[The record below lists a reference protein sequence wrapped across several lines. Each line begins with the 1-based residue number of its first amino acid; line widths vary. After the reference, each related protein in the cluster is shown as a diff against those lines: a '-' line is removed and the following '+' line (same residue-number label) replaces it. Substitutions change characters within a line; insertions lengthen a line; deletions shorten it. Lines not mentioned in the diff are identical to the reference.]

1 MNSTTQPTE
10 ANQILDVLV
19 VGAGISGLTIAHEL
33 IAKKYRVLVAEA
45 QDRVGGAI
53 ISAKNDEGYQ
63 WEEGPNS
70 FQPAPEL
77 LRLAVQVG
85 LKDELVLA
93 DGKLPRFVFLD
104 GKLNAI
110 PMTPQGAIA
119 TKILNW
125 GSKIRLALGALGFA
139 RPAMAGEESVEQFFS
154 RLLGKQAVSN
164 LVAPFISGVYAGD
177 PKRLSAKAA
186 FSKIARLESYG
197 GLIAGAILSSKE
209 RKAQKLNDPNLPKV
223 KTGELGSFRQGIK
236 MLPEAI
242 ATNLRAQGT
251 GVKQQWTLRSL
262 EKQGEIYISK
272 FDTPMGEEIITSR
285 SVVLTTPAY
294 VTAKLLADLLPAAS
308 RALNEIFYPTVACVV
323 LAYPK
328 HEFMYDMKGFGNL
341 IPRTQGV
348 RTLGTIW
355 SSSLFAGRAPAGW
368 QLLLNFIGGTLDPA
382 LAELSELEMIE
393 AVHQDLKKTILRPD
407 TKVEPKAIA
416 VHVWDKAIPQYE
428 IGHLERLAIVET
440 ELQKSQGLYISANFI
455 GGVALGDCIKRGLQ
469 EAIKIDKFLNN
480 ISKKS
485 FSFPEVPHSTHE

>member
-1 MNSTTQPTE
+1 MTLTPSSETNQP
-10 ANQILDVLV
+10 LDVLV
-19 VGAGISGLTIAHEL
+19 IGAGISGLTIAHEL
-33 IAKKYRVLVAEA
+33 AIAKKYRVLVAET

-53 ISAKNDEGYQ
+53 TSAKNDEGYQ

-93 DGKLPRFVFLD
+93 DGKLPRFVFLN
-104 GKLNAI
+104 GKLNAL
-110 PMTPQGAIA
+110 PMSPPSAIA
-119 TKILNW
+119 SQVLTW
-125 GSKIRLALGALGFA
+125 GGKIRLALGAIGFA
-139 RPAMAGEESVEQFFS
+139 RPAMAGEESVDQFFS
-154 RLLGKQAVSN
+154 RILGRQAVER

-186 FSKIARLESYG
+186 FSKIARLETYG
-197 GLIAGAILSSKE
+197 GLIAGAILSGKE

-223 KTGELGSFRQGIK
+223 KTGELGSFREGIK

-242 ATNLRAQGT
+242 ATKLRDQGT
-251 GVKQQWTLRSL
+251 AVKQQWILRSL
-262 EKQGEIYISK
+262 EKQGDIYISK
-272 FDTPMGEEIITSR
+272 FDTPTGEETVRSR

-294 VTAKLLADLLPAAS
+294 VTAKLLQDYLPAAS
-308 RALNEIFYPTVACVV
+308 QALNEIFYPTVACVV

-328 HEFMYDMKGFGNL
+328 SEFAYDMKGFGNL

-355 SSSLFAGRAPAGW
+355 SSSLFAGRAPEGW

-382 LAELSELEMIE
+382 LAKLSEPEIIA
-393 AVHQDLKKTILRPD
+393 AVHQDLKRTILRPD
-407 TKVEPKAIA
+407 TKAEPKAIA

-455 GGVALGDCIKRGLQ
+455 GGVALGDCIKRSLQ
-469 EAIKIDKFLNN
+469 ESHKIDAFL
-480 ISKKS
+480 K
-485 FSFPEVPHSTHE
+485 

>member
-1 MNSTTQPTE
+1 MTLTPSSETNQP
-10 ANQILDVLV
+10 LDVLV
-19 VGAGISGLTIAHEL
+19 VGAGISGLTIAYEL
-33 IAKKYRVLVAEA
+33 AIAKKYRVLVAET

-53 ISAKNDEGYQ
+53 TSAKNDEGYQ

-93 DGKLPRFVFLD
+93 DGKLPRFVFLN
-104 GKLNAI
+104 GKLNAL
-110 PMTPQGAIA
+110 PMSPPTAIA
-119 TKILNW
+119 SKILTW
-125 GSKIRLALGALGFA
+125 GGKIRLALGAIGFA
-139 RPAMAGEESVEQFFS
+139 RPAMAGEESVDQFFS
-154 RLLGKQAVSN
+154 RLLGKQAVER

-186 FSKIARLESYG
+186 FSKIFRLENSYN
-197 GLIAGAILSSKE
+197 GLLAGAILSAKE

-223 KTGELGSFRQGIK
+223 KAGELGSFRQGIQT
-236 MLPEAI
+236 LPESI
-242 ATNLRAQGT
+242 ATKLREHGT
-251 GVKQQWTLRSL
+251 AVKQQWTLRSL
-262 EKQGEIYISK
+262 EKKGEIYISK
-272 FDTPMGEEIITSR
+272 FDTPIGEETVRSR
-285 SVVLTTPAY
+285 SVVLSTPAY
-294 VTAKLLADLLPAAS
+294 VTAKLLQDYLPAAS
-308 RALNEIFYPTVACVV
+308 QALNEIFYPTVACVV

-328 HEFMYDMKGFGNL
+328 SEFAYDMKGFGNL

-355 SSSLFAGRAPAGW
+355 SSSLFAGRAPEGW

-382 LAELSELEMIE
+382 LAKLSEPEIIA

-407 TKVEPKAIA
+407 TKAEPKAIA

-428 IGHLERLAIVET
+428 LGHLDRLATVEK

-455 GGVALGDCIKRGLQ
+455 GGVALGDCIKRSLQ
-469 EAIKIDKFLNN
+469 EATKIDAFL
-480 ISKKS
+480 K
-485 FSFPEVPHSTHE
+485 

>member
-1 MNSTTQPTE
+1 MSLTPSSETNQP
-10 ANQILDVLV
+10 LDVLV

-33 IAKKYRVLVAEA
+33 AIAKKYRVLVAEA

-53 ISAKNDEGYQ
+53 TSAKNDEGYQ

-93 DGKLPRFVFLD
+93 NGKLPRFVFLN
-104 GKLNAI
+104 GKLNAL
-110 PMTPQGAIA
+110 PMSPPTAIA
-119 TKILNW
+119 SKILTW
-125 GSKIRLALGALGFA
+125 GGKIRLALGAIGFA
-139 RPAMAGEESVEQFFS
+139 RPAMAGEESVDQFFS
-154 RLLGKQAVSN
+154 RLLGKQAVER

-186 FSKIARLESYG
+186 FAKIFRLENSYN
-197 GLIAGAILSSKE
+197 GLLAGAILSAKE

-223 KTGELGSFRQGIK
+223 KAGELGSFRQGIQT
-236 MLPEAI
+236 LPEAI
-242 ATNLRAQGT
+242 ATKLREQGT
-251 GVKQQWTLRSL
+251 AVKQQWTLRSL

-272 FDTPMGEEIITSR
+272 FDTPIGEETVRSR
-285 SVVLTTPAY
+285 SVVLSTPAY
-294 VTAKLLADLLPAAS
+294 VTAKLLQDYLPAAS
-308 RALNEIFYPTVACVV
+308 QALNEIFYPTVACVV

-328 HEFMYDMKGFGNL
+328 SEFAYDMKGFGNL

-355 SSSLFAGRAPAGW
+355 SSSLFAGRAPEGW

-382 LAELSELEMIE
+382 LAKLSEPEIIA

-407 TKVEPKAIA
+407 TKAEPKAIA

-428 IGHLERLAIVET
+428 LGHLDRLATVEK

-455 GGVALGDCIKRGLQ
+455 GGVALGDCIKRSLQ
-469 EAIKIDKFLNN
+469 EATKIDAFL
-480 ISKKS
+480 K
-485 FSFPEVPHSTHE
+485 

>member
-1 MNSTTQPTE
+1 MTISQPSET
-10 ANQILDVLV
+10 NQPLDVLI

-33 IAKKYRVLVAEA
+33 AIAKKYRVMVAEA

-53 ISAKNDEGYQ
+53 TSAKNDEGYQ

-93 DGKLPRFVFLD
+93 DGKLPRFVFLN
-104 GKLNAI
+104 GKLNAL
-110 PMTPQGAIA
+110 PMSPPSAIA
-119 TKILNW
+119 SKVLTW
-125 GSKIRLALGALGFA
+125 GGKIRLALGAIGFA
-139 RPAMAGEESVEQFFS
+139 RPAMSGEESVDQFFS
-154 RLLGKQAVSN
+154 RILGRQAVER

-209 RKAQKLNDPNLPKV
+209 RKAQKIDDPNIPKT
-223 KTGELGSFRQGIK
+223 KAGELGSFRQGIK

-242 ATNLRAQGT
+242 ATKLREQGAA
-251 GVKQQWTLRSL
+251 VKQQWTLRSL
-262 EKQGEIYISK
+262 EKQGDIYVSK
-272 FDTPMGEEIITSR
+272 FDTPTGEETVRSR
-285 SVVLTTPAY
+285 SVVLTTPAF
-294 VTAKLLADLLPAAS
+294 VTAKLLQDYLPAAS
-308 RALNEIFYPTVACVV
+308 QALNEIFYPTVACVV

-328 HEFMYDMKGFGNL
+328 SEFAYDMKGFGNL
-341 IPRTQGV
+341 IPRTQGI

-355 SSSLFAGRAPAGW
+355 SSSLFAGRAPEGW

-382 LAELSELEMIE
+382 LAKLSESEIIA
-393 AVHQDLKKTILRPD
+393 AVHQDLKKTILRPN
-407 TKVEPKAIA
+407 TKAEPNAIA

-428 IGHLERLAIVET
+428 IGHLERLATVEA
-440 ELQKSQGLYISANFI
+440 ELQKSKGLYVSANFI
-455 GGVALGDCIKRGLQ
+455 GGVALGDCIKRSLLD
-469 EAIKIDKFLNN
+469 AHKIDAFL
-480 ISKKS
+480 S
-485 FSFPEVPHSTHE
+485 

>member
-1 MNSTTQPTE
+1 MPITPPSE
-10 ANQILDVLV
+10 ANQPLDVLV

-33 IAKKYRVLVAEA
+33 AIAKKYRVLVAEA

-53 ISAKNDEGYQ
+53 TSAKNDEGYQ

-77 LRLAVQVG
+77 LRLAVKVG

-93 DGKLPRFVFLD
+93 DGKLPRFVFLN
-104 GKLNAI
+104 GKLNAL
-110 PMTPQGAIA
+110 PMSPPTAIA
-119 TKILNW
+119 SQVLTW
-125 GSKIRLALGALGFA
+125 GGKIRLALGAIGFA
-139 RPAMAGEESVEQFFS
+139 RPAMAGEESVDQFFS
-154 RLLGKQAVSN
+154 RILGRQAVER

-186 FSKIARLESYG
+186 FSKIARLETYG
-197 GLIAGAILSSKE
+197 GLLAGAILSSKE

-223 KTGELGSFRQGIK
+223 KTGELGSFREGIK

-242 ATNLRAQGT
+242 ATKLREQGSA
-251 GVKQQWTLRSL
+251 VKQQWTLRSL
-262 EKQGEIYISK
+262 EKQGDIYISK
-272 FDTPMGEEIITSR
+272 FDTPTGEETVRSR

-294 VTAKLLADLLPAAS
+294 VTAKLLQDYLPAAS
-308 RALNEIFYPTVACVV
+308 QALNEIFYPTVACVV

-328 HEFMYDMKGFGNL
+328 SEFAYDMKGFGNL

-355 SSSLFAGRAPAGW
+355 SSSLFAGRAPKGW

-382 LAELSELEMIE
+382 LAKLSEPEIIA
-393 AVHQDLKKTILRPD
+393 AVHQDLKRTILRPD
-407 TKVEPKAIA
+407 TKAEPKAIA

-455 GGVALGDCIKRGLQ
+455 GGVALGDCIKRSLQ
-469 EAIKIDKFLNN
+469 EANKIDAFF
-480 ISKKS
+480 KKI
-485 FSFPEVPHSTHE
+485 

>member
-1 MNSTTQPTE
+1 MTSTQPTE

-33 IAKKYRVLVAEA
+33 LSKKYRVLVAES

-53 ISAKNDEGYQ
+53 TSAKNDQGYQ

-77 LRLAVQVG
+77 LRLAVQVE

-93 DGKLPRFVFLD
+93 DGKLPRFVFLN
-104 GKLNAI
+104 GKLNPL
-110 PMTPQGAIA
+110 PMSPSTAIA
-119 TKILNW
+119 TKVLTW
-125 GSKIRLALGALGFA
+125 GGKIRLALGAIGFA
-139 RPAMAGEESVEQFFS
+139 RPAMAGEESVDQFFS
-154 RLLGKQAVSN
+154 RLLGRQAVEN

-186 FSKIARLESYG
+186 FSKIARLETYG
-197 GLIAGAILSSKE
+197 GLLAGAILSSKE
-209 RKAQKLNDPNLPKV
+209 RKAQKLNDSNLPKV
-223 KTGELGSFRQGIK
+223 KSGELGSFRQGIK

-242 ATNLRAQGT
+242 ATKLRAQGT
-251 GVKQQWTLRSL
+251 AVKQQWTLRSL
-262 EKQGEIYISK
+262 EKQGEVYISK
-272 FDTPMGEEIITSR
+272 FDTPMGEEIVTSR

-294 VTAKLLADLLPAAS
+294 VTAKLLEDFLPVAS

-328 HEFMYDMKGFGNL
+328 REFMYDMKGFGNL
-341 IPRTQGV
+341 IPRTQKI

-355 SSSLFAGRAPAGW
+355 SSSLFAGRAPEGW

-382 LAELSELEMIE
+382 LAKLSESEIID
-393 AVHQDLKKTILRPD
+393 AVHQDIKRVLLRPD

-428 IGHLERLAIVET
+428 IGHLDRLAIVET
-440 ELQKSQGLYISANFI
+440 ELQKYQGLYVSGNFI

-469 EAIKIDKFLNN
+469 EAMKIDEFL
-480 ISKKS
+480 K
-485 FSFPEVPHSTHE
+485 

>member
-1 MNSTTQPTE
+1 MTLTPTSE
-10 ANQILDVLV
+10 ANQPLDVLV
-19 VGAGISGLTIAHEL
+19 IGAGISGLTIAHEL
-33 IAKKYRVLVAEA
+33 AIAKKYQVLVAEA
-45 QDRVGGAI
+45 QDRVGGSI
-53 ISAKNDEGYQ
+53 TSAKNDEGYQ

-93 DGKLPRFVFLD
+93 DGKLPRFVFLN
-104 GKLNAI
+104 GKLNAL
-110 PMTPQGAIA
+110 PMSPPSAIA
-119 TKILNW
+119 SQVLTW
-125 GSKIRLALGALGFA
+125 GGKIRLALGAIGFA
-139 RPAMAGEESVEQFFS
+139 RPAMAGEESVDQFFS
-154 RLLGKQAVSN
+154 RILGRQAVER

-186 FSKIARLESYG
+186 FSKIARLETYG
-197 GLIAGAILSSKE
+197 GLLAGAILSSKE

-223 KTGELGSFRQGIK
+223 KTGELGSFREGIK

-242 ATNLRAQGT
+242 ATKLRSQGT
-251 GVKQQWTLRSL
+251 AVKQQWTLRSL
-262 EKQGEIYISK
+262 EKQGDIYISK
-272 FDTPMGEEIITSR
+272 FDTPTGEETLRSR

-294 VTAKLLADLLPAAS
+294 VTAKLLQDYLPAAS
-308 RALNEIFYPTVACVV
+308 QALNEIFYPTVACVV

-328 HEFMYDMKGFGNL
+328 SEFAYDMKGFGNL

-355 SSSLFAGRAPAGW
+355 SSSLFTGRAPEGW

-382 LAELSELEMIE
+382 LAKLSEPEIIA
-393 AVHQDLKKTILRPD
+393 AVHQDLKRTILRPD
-407 TKVEPKAIA
+407 TKAEPKAIA

-455 GGVALGDCIKRGLQ
+455 GGVALGDCIKRSLQ
-469 EAIKIDKFLNN
+469 EANKIDVFF
-480 ISKKS
+480 KKI
-485 FSFPEVPHSTHE
+485 

>member
-1 MNSTTQPTE
+1 MTLTPSSETNQP
-10 ANQILDVLV
+10 LDVLV

-33 IAKKYRVLVAEA
+33 AIAKKYRVLVAEA

-53 ISAKNDEGYQ
+53 TSAKNDEGYQ

-93 DGKLPRFVFLD
+93 DGKLPRFVFLN
-104 GKLNAI
+104 GKLNAL
-110 PMTPQGAIA
+110 PMSPPTAIA
-119 TKILNW
+119 SKILTW
-125 GSKIRLALGALGFA
+125 GGKIRLALGAIGFA
-139 RPAMAGEESVEQFFS
+139 RPAMAGEESVDQFFS
-154 RLLGKQAVSN
+154 RLLGKQSVER

-186 FSKIARLESYG
+186 FAKIFRLENSYN
-197 GLIAGAILSSKE
+197 GLLAGAILSAKE

-223 KTGELGSFRQGIK
+223 KAGELGSFRQGIQI
-236 MLPEAI
+236 LPEAI
-242 ATNLRAQGT
+242 ATKLREQGT
-251 GVKQQWTLRSL
+251 AVKQQWTLRSL

-272 FDTPMGEEIITSR
+272 FDTPIGEETVRSR
-285 SVVLTTPAY
+285 SVVLSTPAY
-294 VTAKLLADLLPAAS
+294 VTAKLLQDYLPAAS
-308 RALNEIFYPTVACVV
+308 QALNEICYPTVACVV

-328 HEFMYDMKGFGNL
+328 SEFAYDMKGFGNL

-355 SSSLFAGRAPAGW
+355 SSSLFAGRAPEGW

-382 LAELSELEMIE
+382 LAKLSEPEIIA

-407 TKVEPKAIA
+407 TKAEPKAIA

-428 IGHLERLAIVET
+428 LGHLERLATVEK

-455 GGVALGDCIKRGLQ
+455 GGVALGDCIKRSLQ
-469 EAIKIDKFLNN
+469 EATKIDAFL
-480 ISKKS
+480 K
-485 FSFPEVPHSTHE
+485 

>member
-1 MNSTTQPTE
+1 MTSAQTTEVNQP
-10 ANQILDVLV
+10 LDVLV
-19 VGAGISGLTIAHEL
+19 VGAGISGLAIAHQL
-33 IAKKYRVLVAEA
+33 AIAKNFRVLVAEA

-53 ISAKNDEGYQ
+53 TSNRNDEGYL

-85 LKDELVLA
+85 IKDELLFA
-93 DGKLPRFVFLD
+93 DGKLPRFVFLN
-104 GKLNAI
+104 GKLNAL
-110 PMTPQGAIA
+110 PMNPPKAIA
-119 TKILNW
+119 SQLLTW
-125 GSKIRLALGALGFA
+125 GGKIRLALGALGFA
-139 RPAMAGEESVEQFFS
+139 RPAMAGEESVDQFFS
-154 RLLGKQAVSN
+154 RILGRQAVER

-186 FSKIARLESYG
+186 FAKISRLETNYG
-197 GLIAGAILSSKE
+197 GLLAGAVLSMKE
-209 RKAQKLNDPNLPKV
+209 RKAQKLNDPNIPKP
-223 KTGELGSFRQGIK
+223 KSGELGSFRQGIK

-242 ATNLRAQGT
+242 ASKLREQGT
-251 GVKQQWTLRSL
+251 PVKQQWTLRSL

-272 FDTPMGEEIITSR
+272 FDTPTGEEIVTSR
-285 SVVLTTPAY
+285 AVVLTTPAY
-294 VTAKLLADLLPAAS
+294 VTAKLLEDYLPIAS
-308 RALNEIFYPTVACVV
+308 QALSEIFYPTVACVV

-328 HEFMYDMKGFGNL
+328 SEFAYDMKGFGNL

-355 SSSLFAGRAPAGW
+355 SSSLFAGRAPEGW

-382 LAELSELEMIE
+382 LAKLSESEIIA

-428 IGHLERLAIVET
+428 IGHLERLATVEA
-440 ELQKSQGLYISANFI
+440 ELQKSQGLYVSANFI
-455 GGVALGDCIKRGLQ
+455 GGVALGDCIKRGL
-469 EAIKIDKFLNN
+469 EEVNKIDAFLNQ
-480 ISKKS
+480 
-485 FSFPEVPHSTHE
+485 

>member
-1 MNSTTQPTE
+1 MTSAPTTEVNQP
-10 ANQILDVLV
+10 LDVLV

-33 IAKKYRVLVAEA
+33 AIAKNYRVLVAEA

-53 ISAKNDEGYQ
+53 TSNRNDEGYL

-85 LKDELVLA
+85 LKDEILFA
-93 DGKLPRFVFLD
+93 DGKLPRFVFLK
-104 GKLNAI
+104 GKLNAL
-110 PMTPQGAIA
+110 PMSPPKAIA
-119 TKILNW
+119 SQLLTW
-125 GSKIRLALGALGFA
+125 GGKIRLALGALGFA
-139 RPAMAGEESVEQFFS
+139 RPAMAAEESVDQFFS
-154 RLLGKQAVSN
+154 RLLGKQAVER

-186 FSKIARLESYG
+186 FAKISRLETNYG
-197 GLIAGAILSSKE
+197 GLLAGAILSMKD
-209 RKAQKLNDPNLPKV
+209 RKAQKLNDPNIPKP
-223 KTGELGSFRQGIK
+223 KSGELGSFRQGIK

-242 ATNLRAQGT
+242 AAKLRAQGT
-251 GVKQQWTLRSL
+251 AVKQEWTLRSL

-272 FDTPMGEEIITSR
+272 FDTPTGEQVVRSR
-285 SVVLTTPAY
+285 SVVLSTPAY
-294 VTAKLLADLLPAAS
+294 VSAKLLQDYLPVAS
-308 RALNEIFYPTVACVV
+308 QALSEIFYPTVACVV

-328 HEFMYDMKGFGNL
+328 SEFAYDMKGFGNL

-382 LAELSELEMIE
+382 LAKLSESEIIQ
-393 AVHQDLKKTILRPD
+393 AVHADLKKTILRPD
-407 TKVEPKAIA
+407 SKIEPKAIA

-428 IGHLERLAIVET
+428 IGHLDRLATVEAQ
-440 ELQKSQGLYISANFI
+440 LQKSQGLYISANFI

-469 EAIKIDKFLNN
+469 EADKIDEFL
-480 ISKKS
+480 K
-485 FSFPEVPHSTHE
+485 

>member
-1 MNSTTQPTE
+1 MNSDQSVVTNQP
-10 ANQILDVLV
+10 LDVLV

-33 IAKKYRVLVAEA
+33 AIFKNYRVLVAEA

-53 ISAKNDEGYQ
+53 TTAKNDDGYL

-93 DGKLPRFVFLD
+93 DGKLPRFVFLN
-104 GKLNAI
+104 GKLNPL
-110 PMTPQGAIA
+110 PMSPPSAIA
-119 TKILNW
+119 TKILTF
-125 GSKIRLALGALGFA
+125 GGKIRLALGALGFA
-139 RPAMAGEESVEQFFS
+139 RPAMAGEESVDQFFS
-154 RLLGKQAVSN
+154 RLLGKQAVAN

-177 PKRLSAKAA
+177 PKGLSASAA
-186 FSKIARLESYG
+186 FAKIYRLEANHG
-197 GLIAGAILSSKE
+197 GLIAGAVKSLKE
-209 RKAQKLNDPNLPKV
+209 RKSQKLNNSDLPKI
-223 KTGELGSFRQGIK
+223 KSGELGSFRQGIK

-242 ATNLRAQGT
+242 ATKLREQGT
-251 GVKQQWTLRSL
+251 AVKQQWTLRSL
-262 EKQGEIYISK
+262 SKQDDIYTAK
-272 FDTPMGEEIITSR
+272 FDTPTGEEIVTAR

-294 VTAKLLADLLPAAS
+294 VTAKLLQDYLPVAS
-308 RALNEIFYPTVACVV
+308 QALSKIFYPTVACVV

-328 HEFMYDMKGFGNL
+328 TEFAYDMKGFGNL

-355 SSSLFAGRAPAGW
+355 SSSLFAGRAPEGW

-382 LAELSELEMIE
+382 LAKLSESEIVR
-393 AVHQDLKKTILRPD
+393 AVHQDLKQTILRPD
-407 TKVEPKAIA
+407 TKAEPKAIA

-428 IGHLERLAIVET
+428 IGHLQRLATVET

-455 GGVALGDCIKRGLQ
+455 GGVALGDCIKRSLI
-469 EAIKIDKFLNN
+469 EASKIEAFLN
-480 ISKKS
+480 
-485 FSFPEVPHSTHE
+485 

>member
-1 MNSTTQPTE
+1 MSLTPSSETNQP
-10 ANQILDVLV
+10 LDVLV

-33 IAKKYRVLVAEA
+33 AIAKKYRVLVAEA

-53 ISAKNDEGYQ
+53 TSAKNDEGYQ

-93 DGKLPRFVFLD
+93 NGKLPRFVFLN
-104 GKLNAI
+104 GKLNAL
-110 PMTPQGAIA
+110 PMSPPTAIA
-119 TKILNW
+119 SKILTW
-125 GSKIRLALGALGFA
+125 GGKIRLALCAIGFA
-139 RPAMAGEESVEQFFS
+139 RPAMAGEESVDQFFS
-154 RLLGKQAVSN
+154 RLLGKQAVER

-186 FSKIARLESYG
+186 FAKIFRLENSYN
-197 GLIAGAILSSKE
+197 GLLAGAILSAKE

-223 KTGELGSFRQGIK
+223 KAGELGSFRQGIQT
-236 MLPEAI
+236 LPEAI
-242 ATNLRAQGT
+242 ATKLREQGT
-251 GVKQQWTLRSL
+251 AVKQQWTLRSL

-272 FDTPMGEEIITSR
+272 FDTPIGEETVRSR
-285 SVVLTTPAY
+285 SVVLSTPAY
-294 VTAKLLADLLPAAS
+294 VTAKLLQDYLPAAS
-308 RALNEIFYPTVACVV
+308 QALNEIFYPTVACVV

-328 HEFMYDMKGFGNL
+328 SEFAYDMKGFGNL

-355 SSSLFAGRAPAGW
+355 SSSLFAGRAPEGW

-382 LAELSELEMIE
+382 LAKLSEPEIIA

-407 TKVEPKAIA
+407 TKAEPKAIA

-428 IGHLERLAIVET
+428 LGHLDRLATVEK

-455 GGVALGDCIKRGLQ
+455 GGVALGDCIKRSLQ
-469 EAIKIDKFLNN
+469 EATKIDAFL
-480 ISKKS
+480 K
-485 FSFPEVPHSTHE
+485 